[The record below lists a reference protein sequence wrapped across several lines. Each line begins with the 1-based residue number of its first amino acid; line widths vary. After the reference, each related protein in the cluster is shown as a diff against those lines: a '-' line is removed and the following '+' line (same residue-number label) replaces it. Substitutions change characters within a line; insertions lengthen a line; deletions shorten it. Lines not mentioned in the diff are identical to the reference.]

1 VALGLFRASAAHAT
15 PSDGAP
21 TAPSGTATL
30 VQAWSS
36 GRDPHAARRGVR
48 GRHAHGRRRPRC
60 TARRGRVLR
69 HAFGARSPDRASVPP
84 RFSPSSPRGPSASW
98 GMRASC
104 FASTSRCVSSRRA

>member
-30 VQAWSS
+30 VQVGAP
-36 GRDPHAARRGVR
+36 GAIFRCRRVS
-48 GRHAHGRRRPRC
+48 RR
-60 TARRGRVLR
+60 A
-69 HAFGARSPDRASVPP
+69 
-84 RFSPSSPRGPSASW
+84 PRGPSASW